1 MATKLLNSLKKIEAK
16 ETKATYNV
24 KLTKQEIKTLQ
35 DIASILNI
43 TQSDLLS
50 LILKEQKIEETLKEL
65 QTENKTK

>member
-65 QTENKTK
+65 QAENKTK